1 MEIECRDVWFRY
13 PTPDAPWSLSEVSLH
28 LKQGEKVAL
37 VGPAGS
43 GKTTLIQLLDALAL
57 PDKGD
62 VLFDGQSGQQ
72 LARKKDL
79 AKIRRRI
86 GVLFQFPEHQFFEE
100 TAYDELAFSLRN
112 FYKPTEADI
121 ERRAAVLLEPMGFE
135 LERLRQ
141 SSPFDLSTGEK
152 RKLAL
157 ASALMTEPELL
168 ILDEPTAGMD
178 GVGRRELLRVIESQA
193 DRTVVL
199 VTHNLED
206 FLEVVDRVVGI
217 VAGQVAFDL
226 PRTDLVEKLNEIE
239 AAGIEMP
246 LVLRVQSWLAQE
258 GVVLEPPL
266 YSMTA
271 LIDELDRRMKISGN

>member
-1 MEIECRDVWFRY
+1 M
-13 PTPDAPWSLSEVSLH
+13 
-28 LKQGEKVAL
+28 
-37 VGPAGS
+37 
-43 GKTTLIQLLDALAL
+43 
-57 PDKGD
+57 
-62 VLFDGQSGQQ
+62 FDGQSVQQ

-100 TAYDELAFSLRN
+100 SAYEELAFSLRN
-112 FYKPTEADI
+112 FYKPTEDEI
-121 ERRAAVLLEPMGFE
+121 ERRAVALLEPLG
-135 LERLRQ
+135 LDLGRLRQ
-141 SSPFDLSTGEK
+141 ISPFDLSTGEK

-157 ASALMTEPELL
+157 ASALMTAPEVL

-178 GVGRRELLRVIESQA
+178 GVGRRELLRVIESLT

-217 VAGQVAFDL
+217 VAGHVAFDL
-226 PRTDLVEKLNEIE
+226 PRSAIIDKLNDIE
-239 AAGIEMP
+239 AKGLEMP

-258 GVVLEPPL
+258 GVVLESPI
-266 YSMTA
+266 YSMA
-271 LIDELDRRMKISGN
+271 ELIAELDRRMKTTGN

>member
-13 PTPDAPWSLSEVSLH
+13 PTPDAPWSLSEVNLH
-28 LKQGEKVAL
+28 LRPGEKVAL

-57 PDKGD
+57 PARGE
-62 VLFDGQSGQQ
+62 VLFDGQSVHQ
-72 LARKKDL
+72 LARDKNL
-79 AKIRRRI
+79 AQIRRRI

-112 FYKPTEADI
+112 FYKPTEDEI
-121 ERRAAVLLEPMGFE
+121 KRRAANLLEPMGLE
-135 LERLRQ
+135 LERLRVT
-141 SSPFDLSTGEK
+141 SPFDLSTGEK

-157 ASALMTEPELL
+157 ASTLMIEPELL

-178 GVGRRELLRVIESQA
+178 GVGRRELLRIVENFG

-206 FLEVVDRVVGI
+206 FIEVVDRVVGI
-217 VAGQVAFDL
+217 VAGHVVFDL
-226 PRTDLVEKLNEIE
+226 PRTALIE
-239 AAGIEMP
+239 RINDIEGTGIEMP
-246 LVLRVQSWLAQE
+246 LVLRVQAWLAQDN
-258 GVVLEPPL
+258 LLIEPPA
-266 YSMTA
+266 YSMTE
-271 LIDELDRRMKISGN
+271 LINELDRRMIAAGN